1 MPPAEVCS
9 YYVPTVND
17 TTGRILSAARAAGE
31 VIPETALSGLA
42 DKVKTTFPLAD
53 DTLAKLTTWPSVLGM
68 LHAVLDPRFPA
79 YRPTCR
85 ADLGCHPVAA
95 IFDEAMILAG
105 DPRRAW
111 RC

>member
-1 MPPAEVCS
+1 MEYLTIA
-9 YYVPTVND
+9 
-17 TTGRILSAARAAGE
+17 AARAAGE

-42 DKVKTTFPLAD
+42 DRVKTTFPLAD
-53 DTLAKLTTWPSVLGM
+53 DTLAKLTAWPSVLGM
-68 LHAVLDPRFPA
+68 LRAVIDPRFPA

-85 ADLGCHPVAA
+85 ADLGGQPVAA
-95 IFDEAMILAG
+95 IFDQAMILAS